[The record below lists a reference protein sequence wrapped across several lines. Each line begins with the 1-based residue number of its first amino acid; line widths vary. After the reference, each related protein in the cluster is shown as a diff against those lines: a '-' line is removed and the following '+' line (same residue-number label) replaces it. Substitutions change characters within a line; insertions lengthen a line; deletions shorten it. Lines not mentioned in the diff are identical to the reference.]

1 MEIDFDRV
9 WKRVKSAEPV
19 DEGTQL
25 TSFIQAELRDAADYE
40 ELAGRTGAVRV
51 RKLFLALS
59 RVEKSHAKKL
69 QTAEYLLFGGHAAH
83 SMNRQSGNERIL
95 SALRSRYAGE
105 LQRAEAYSA
114 AAGNVS
120 HAHLKKLYGELA
132 DEERRHAEKL
142 CNLLEELL

>member
-1 MEIDFDRV
+1 
-9 WKRVKSAEPV
+9 
-19 DEGTQL
+19 
-25 TSFIQAELRDAADYE
+25 
-40 ELAGRTGAVRV
+40 
-51 RKLFLALS
+51 
-59 RVEKSHAKKL
+59 
-69 QTAEYLLFGGHAAH
+69 
-83 SMNRQSGNERIL
+83 MNRQSGNERIL